1 MSKRVK
7 QSFIAGSLTSSA
19 GIFISKALGLLYVV
33 PFTALAGGEGNMIF
47 YSAAYTYYDLLLQIC
62 TAGLPFAIA
71 AMVAKYAS
79 KDDFKTVVLI
89 KKLSA
94 SLLMLS
100 GFLMALI
107 FVLLADPLA
116 KDVLGSSGTLA
127 DINTLKTVFF
137 ILAVAVILL
146 PFLSSYRGFYQG
158 LKELQVYAFSQVLEQ
173 TVRIVSLLG
182 LGYIAVVI
190 FKMDNIYAVYMA
202 VLSTSI
208 AALIAIMYYVYFD
221 KRNYG
226 VILRSSRA
234 QEKEGLKPKEILKEL
249 FAYGL
254 PYLVVSILGNS
265 MNIVNNNFFMKAMEG
280 IGANYETS
288 KILLGIIQVNTNK
301 LTSIPQVLAIGFSS
315 GIVPY
320 LTTSLEQKDWATLR
334 KNVSACLD
342 TVLYISVP
350 LCFCLFALAKPIY
363 FIMYGDRNL
372 DLGADALV
380 YSSLL
385 ALTGTISPICSSMM
399 MTLKFRRKSILY
411 LFIGFIVK
419 LLSFYPLI
427 HTFGYSGAITSSV
440 LTSLVV
446 IFLNLQ
452 HISNKYKVNYSKT
465 FIRLF
470 KMIIALFA
478 MNGGFA
484 ILRMLGLN
492 IIDGGRIIGL
502 LKLMVYGVV
511 GMIIYLYT
519 TSVLKLPKA
528 IFGKSITSVFKKV
541 VKDDQIG

>member
-1 MSKRVK
+1 MSKRIK

-19 GIFISKALGLLYVV
+19 GIFLSKALGLLYVI

-47 YSAAYTYYDLLLQIC
+47 YSAAYTYYDLLLQVC

-89 KKLSA
+89 RKLSF
-94 SLLMLS
+94 SVLMLS
-100 GFLMALI
+100 GFVMAVI
-107 FVLLADPLA
+107 FLLLANPLA
-116 KDVLGSSGTLA
+116 KDVLGNSATVS
-127 DINTLKTVFF
+127 DIDTLKKVFM
-137 ILAVAVILL
+137 ILSLAIVLV

-173 TVRIVSLLG
+173 FVRITSLLG

-190 FKMDNIYAVYMA
+190 LKLESIYAIYMA

-208 AALIAIMYYVYFD
+208 AAMIAIAYYVYFD

-226 VILRSSRA
+226 VILRASRF
-234 QEKEGLKPKEILKEL
+234 QKEEGISKKEVLKEL

-254 PYLVVSILGNS
+254 PYLIVSILGNS
-265 MNIVNNNFFMKAMEG
+265 MNIVNNNFFMKAMES
-280 IGANYETS
+280 INADYETS

-320 LTTSLEQKDWATLR
+320 LTTSLEQKDWKTLR
-334 KNVSACLD
+334 KNVLACLD
-342 TVLYISVP
+342 TVLYISLP

-363 FIMYGDRNL
+363 FVMYGDKNL
-372 DLGADALV
+372 TLGYDALK
-380 YSSLL
+380 YSSML

-399 MTLKFRRKSILY
+399 MTLKFRRKSIIY
-411 LFIGFIVK
+411 LFVGFIVK
-419 LLSFYPLI
+419 CVSFYPLI

-440 LTSLVV
+440 LTSVVV

-452 HISNKYKVNYSKT
+452 HISNKYKVKYKKT
-465 FIRLF
+465 LVRMF
-470 KMIIALFA
+470 KMCLCLIA

-484 ILRMLGLN
+484 VLRLLGLDV
-492 IIDGGRIIGL
+492 ISKGRFIGL
-502 LKLMVYGVV
+502 LQLALYGVV
-511 GMIIYLYT
+511 GTIIYLYT
-519 TSVLKLPKA
+519 S
-528 IFGKSITSVFKKV
+528 SVFKLPQAILGLDFNKFL
-541 VKDDQIG
+541 KRLKENGKN